1 MNIQYDFE
9 YLIASSKNNMPNV
22 NFNDMQRQMA
32 EFQRQYLLEF
42 SSLQHQQQQGSS
54 SSNRQNNWKP

>member
-1 MNIQYDFE
+1 
-9 YLIASSKNNMPNV
+9 MPNV